1 MTISFWIRLRDTKP
15 ILATGSYTI
24 SRSGPGVLIE
34 YNPDIEI
41 LNVEMANT
49 EKIWKASLL
58 VRKHAWLFLSV
69 VWSSEHGL
77 RIILNGKIKSNNTAT
92 SFDKNGKSH
101 NIIGRR

>member
-41 LNVEMANT
+41 LHVEMANT
-49 EKIWKASLL
+49 EKIWNTSLL
-58 VRKHAWLFLSV
+58 VRKHTWSYLSV
-69 VWSSEHGL
+69 VWSSDHGL
-77 RIILNGKIKSNNTAT
+77 RVILNGKIESNETAASIDKS
-92 SFDKNGKSH
+92 GKLH
-101 NIIGRR
+101 KIKVKR

>member
-41 LNVEMANT
+41 LHVEMANN
-49 EKIWKASLL
+49 EKIWKTSLL
-58 VRKHAWLFLSV
+58 VRKYAWSFLSV
-69 VWSSEHGL
+69 VWSNEHGL
-77 RIILNGKIKSNNTAT
+77 CVILNGKIESKKTAASIDKSGKQHNI
-92 SFDKNGKSH
+92 NGK
-101 NIIGRR
+101 R